1 MINCTRGELDL
12 IGKPDTLLEE
22 FSMIAHSLRNALL
35 HKFDAETVR
44 KMMDAAYNIWEEEE
58 TC

>member
-1 MINCTRGELDL
+1 MINCTRDELEL
-12 IGKPDTLLEE
+12 AGTTITLLEE
-22 FSMIAHSLRNALL
+22 FRLIANSLRKSFL
-35 HKFDAETVR
+35 HNYDAESVR

>member
-1 MINCTRGELDL
+1 MINCVRDELEL
-12 IGKPDTLLEE
+12 AGTTITLLEE
-22 FSMIAHSLRNALL
+22 FRLIANSLRKSLL
-35 HKFDAETVR
+35 HKYDAETVR